1 MGANATWNDGGVA
14 MSISE
19 QIETTKG
26 IIEDA
31 EYNLKKVRSPAQKRR
46 ALHTLNFLKSIL
58 ESLMELNNLKSQ

>member
-1 MGANATWNDGGVA
+1 

-46 ALHTLNFLKSIL
+46 VQHTLNFFKSVL
-58 ESLMELNNLKSQ
+58 ESLTELDNLKST